1 MKIKIPYLS
10 SIKLDDFVNK
20 RIFVVHPKKLIRGK
34 VICEEIDNK
43 RYYSI
48 ISKSNVEE
56 KYGIS
61 EIPLDEKQL
70 RYYSD
75 SCLISKEKH
84 LVSWFH
90 LEECESR
97 KFKKLEKLLN

>member
-1 MKIKIPYLS
+1 MKIPYFS

-20 RIFVVHPKKLIRGK
+20 RIFVINPKKLIRGK
-34 VICEEIDNK
+34 VICEEIDNRK
-43 RYYSI
+43 YYSI
-48 ISKSNVEE
+48 ISKSNMEGKE
-56 KYGIS
+56 GIS
-61 EIPLDEKQL
+61 EIPLYEKQL
-70 RYYSD
+70 RYYSN

-90 LEECESR
+90 LKECESG